1 MNQQSYQVGPSQYQP
16 AMPQYSLP
24 ATNTVP
30 IIIPANQPVQPITYE
45 AQIPIIPTN
54 YVSVAQSD
62 VNEQA
67 ENYLP
72 EAPLGDLLFFNSGT
86 KKTYD

>member
-1 MNQQSYQVGPSQYQP
+1 MNQQFYQVGPSPYQP
-16 AMPQYSLP
+16 AMPQPSIP

-30 IIIPANQPVQPITYE
+30 IIIPANQPVQPITCE
-45 AQIPIIPTN
+45 AQIPIMPTN
-54 YVSVAQSD
+54 YVSVAQGD

-72 EAPLGDLLFFNSGT
+72 EAPLDDLPFFNSGT
-86 KKTYD
+86 KETYD